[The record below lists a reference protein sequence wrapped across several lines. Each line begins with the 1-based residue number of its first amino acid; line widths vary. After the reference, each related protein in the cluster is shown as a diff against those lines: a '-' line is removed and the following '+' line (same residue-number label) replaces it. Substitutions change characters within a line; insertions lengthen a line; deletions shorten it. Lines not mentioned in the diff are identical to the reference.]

1 MSPAIPKPIG
11 LKPQPPTQRRR
22 ASTDPAWPQDVADYL
37 HDTDLWLQACDST
50 LRLVERLEREAIKV
64 LEMIDEPSTL
74 REDVVAQV
82 KVLLQDMVLLRANP
96 GGRIENVL
104 VAADGSSLA
113 AGQAGL
119 GARIERALY
128 AEDDEEL
135 RRQMNL
141 LIARL
146 RGAGSDLVKR
156 REEIEGQ
163 RAKVAMRF
171 SDDR

>member
-1 MSPAIPKPIG
+1 
-11 LKPQPPTQRRR
+11 
-22 ASTDPAWPQDVADYL
+22 VADYL